1 LGNNNARAAH
11 QQNREPQETYQQQT
25 GGHTMTFYILSAIA
39 VQLLTLKTILGA
51 GSTSRVQIHIQ
62 KNHLRKIT
70 GARQ

>member
-1 LGNNNARAAH
+1 
-11 QQNREPQETYQQQT
+11 
-25 GGHTMTFYILSAIA
+25 MTFYILSAIA

-70 GARQ
+70 GIRQ